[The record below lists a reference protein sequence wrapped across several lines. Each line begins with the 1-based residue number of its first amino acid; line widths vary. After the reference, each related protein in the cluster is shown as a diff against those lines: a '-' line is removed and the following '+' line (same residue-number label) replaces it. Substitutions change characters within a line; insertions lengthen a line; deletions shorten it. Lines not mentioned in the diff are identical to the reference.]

1 MGDMR
6 SWGVISDSCPNHYRT
21 VGIEAMRKMRKSAIA
36 GAVVALTFATAGPAL
51 AANPPGTA
59 SAGSADF
66 AKAGQA
72 YKVAP
77 LAVCD
82 VNPDQAGTVTG
93 SSPAVSRTGL
103 KIGETGST
111 CTTEVVNPAE
121 LLTKTKSVATGT
133 AFELSALVAAGGP
146 RLKIGKWTVTCDAD
160 DKKTTAGWSLEKI
173 SGWTGLP
180 QDLTPGY
187 VHDIKSGSGT
197 VLARAKFNDSVLPV
211 PNDGSIALTLLKIT
225 FEPSSGYTGSV
236 TVGTVACSP
245 TP

>member
-1 MGDMR
+1 M
-6 SWGVISDSCPNHYRT
+6 
-21 VGIEAMRKMRKSAIA
+21 
-36 GAVVALTFATAGPAL
+36 VALTFATAAPAL

-72 YKVAP
+72 YRVEP

-82 VNPDQAGTVTG
+82 VNPDVAGTVKG

-111 CTTEVVNPAE
+111 CTTEVVDPAA
-121 LLTKTKSVATGT
+121 LTTKTSSVATGT
-133 AFELSALVAAGGP
+133 GFELSALVGMGGP

-160 DKKTTAGWSLEKI
+160 ETKTTAGWTLEKV

-180 QDLTPGY
+180 QDLKPGY
-187 VHDIKSGSGT
+187 VHDIKAGDGT
-197 VLARAKFNDSVLPV
+197 VLARAKFNDSVFPV
-211 PNDGSIALTLLKIT
+211 PNDGSISLTLLKIT

-236 TVGTVACSP
+236 TVGTVACAP